1 MLFRHPEH
9 GWHHS
14 VEIEAMKKTGW
25 IESSDEEFKA
35 HVAAKNKPKE
45 PVKPEEPENPKA
57 PQKPQKRPGRPPR
70 G

>member
-14 VEIEAMKKTGW
+14 GEIEAMKKAGW

-45 PVKPEEPENPKA
+45 PEKLEEPEKL
-57 PQKPQKRPGRPPR
+57 KEPQKRPGRPPR